1 MKPIYLTLLAAAALA
16 GCNPAE
22 EWGPVF
28 GLENGSMPEEF
39 HPVRKTANIS
49 IQDLC
54 KTYTTKYPRAMTGN
68 YIIEGKVIS
77 TDQPGNFY
85 KSFYI
90 QDETAGIEIKIGRN
104 SLYSDYHEG
113 QTIYIDCNKLWLGM
127 YGYKEGDYGG
137 QGMVQIGAEGIFD
150 YEKNEYKYETSYL
163 ESPLMIDLHVF
174 QGEMGNPVEPTVVT
188 ESQLPGKADNQSTN
202 SNVGKLVTLKGLT
215 YTDQVFV
222 LLYPDSSRPHEK
234 EDAENRLFLSADRD
248 NGKIKI
254 SNKDNWKVFTWAMSK
269 QNIIDHLKSGNWD
282 KAEVGS
288 GSTTFGPITNTV
300 SEDGMFKDCKREDGS
315 LMTYK
320 ELLIKNAAA
329 QSVSQYFKMGS
340 AVIQLRTS
348 GFSKFADIVIPDDVL
363 DGSRKVNITG
373 VLCMYQGSIQ
383 MVVNRLEDITYEDGS
398 RLYE

>member
-1 MKPIYLTLLAAAALA
+1 MAAAALA

-39 HPVRKTANIS
+39 QPVRKTANIS

-54 KTYTTKYPRAMTGN
+54 KTYNTGSPRKMTGN
-68 YIIEGKVIS
+68 YIIKGKVIS

-113 QTIYIDCNKLWLGM
+113 QTIYIDCNDLWLGM
-127 YGYKEGDYGG
+127 YGYKDGNYGG
-137 QGMVQIGAEGIFD
+137 QGMVQIGAEDTSG
-150 YEKNEYKYETSYL
+150 KYETSYL

-174 QGEMGNPVEPTVVT
+174 QGEMGDPVEPTVVT

>member
-39 HPVRKTANIS
+39 QPVRKTANIS

-54 KTYTTKYPRAMTGN
+54 KTYNTGSPRKMTGN
-68 YIIEGKVIS
+68 YIIKGKVIS

-113 QTIYIDCNKLWLGM
+113 QTIYIDCNDLWLGM
-127 YGYKEGDYGG
+127 YGYKDGNYGG
-137 QGMVQIGAEGIFD
+137 QGMVQIGAEDTSG
-150 YEKNEYKYETSYL
+150 KYETSYL

-174 QGEMGNPVEPTVVT
+174 QGEMGDPVEPTVVT

>member
-1 MKPIYLTLLAAAALA
+1 MAAAALA

-39 HPVRKTANIS
+39 QPVRKTANIS

-54 KTYTTKYPRAMTGN
+54 KTYHTGSPSVMAGN

-113 QTIYIDCNKLWLGM
+113 QTIYIYCNDLWLGM
-127 YGYKEGDYGG
+127 YGYDEDKG
-137 QGMVQIGAEGIFD
+137 QGMVQIGAEGIYD
-150 YEKNEYKYETSYL
+150 YEKNEYKYETTYL

-174 QGEMGNPVEPTVVT
+174 QGEMGDPVEPTVVT

-222 LLYPDSSRPHEK
+222 LMYPDSSRPHTR
-234 EDAENRLFLSADRD
+234 DDPENRLFLSPDRD
-248 NGKIKI
+248 YGKIKI

-269 QNIIDHLKSGNWD
+269 QNIIDHLKAGDWD
-282 KAEVGS
+282 KAEIGS
-288 GSTTFGPITNTV
+288 GGTSFGPITNTV
-300 SEDGMFKDCKREDGS
+300 SEGGMFKDCKREDGS
-315 LMTYK
+315 LMTFK

-340 AVIQLRTS
+340 TVIQLRTS

>member
-39 HPVRKTANIS
+39 QPVRKTSNIS

-54 KTYTTKYPRAMTGN
+54 KTYHTGSPRVMTGN

-113 QTIYIDCNKLWLGM
+113 QTIYIDCNDLWLGM
-127 YGYKEGDYGG
+127 YGYKDGNYGG
-137 QGMVQIGAEGIFD
+137 QGMVQIGAEDTSG
-150 YEKNEYKYETSYL
+150 KYETSYL

-174 QGEMGNPVEPTVVT
+174 QGEMGDPVEPTVVT

-222 LLYPDSSRPHEK
+222 LLYPDSTRPHEST
-234 EDAENRLFLSADRD
+234 DAENRLFLSSDRD
-248 NGKIKI
+248 NVKI

-269 QNIIDHLKSGNWD
+269 QNIIDHLNAGDWD
-282 KAEVGS
+282 KAVIGS
-288 GSTTFGPITNTV
+288 GNTTFGPITNVV
-300 SEDGMFKDCKREDGS
+300 SEGGMFKDCKREDGS

-340 AVIQLRTS
+340 TVIQLRTS

>member
-1 MKPIYLTLLAAAALA
+1 
-16 GCNPAE
+16 
-22 EWGPVF
+22 
-28 GLENGSMPEEF
+28 
-39 HPVRKTANIS
+39 
-49 IQDLC
+49 
-54 KTYTTKYPRAMTGN
+54 
-68 YIIEGKVIS
+68 
-77 TDQPGNFY
+77 
-85 KSFYI
+85 
-90 QDETAGIEIKIGRN
+90 
-104 SLYSDYHEG
+104 
-113 QTIYIDCNKLWLGM
+113 
-127 YGYKEGDYGG
+127 
-137 QGMVQIGAEGIFD
+137 
-150 YEKNEYKYETSYL
+150 
-163 ESPLMIDLHVF
+163 MIDLHVF

-234 EDAENRLFLSADRD
+234 EDAENRLSLSADRD

>member
-1 MKPIYLTLLAAAALA
+1 MAAAALA

-39 HPVRKTANIS
+39 QPVRKTANIS

-54 KTYTTKYPRAMTGN
+54 KTYTTKSPRAMTGN

-90 QDETAGIEIKIGRN
+90 QDETAGIEIKVGKN

-113 QTIYIDCNKLWLGM
+113 QTIYIYCNDLWLGM
-127 YGYKEGDYGG
+127 YGYDEDKG
-137 QGMVQIGAEGIFD
+137 QGMVQIGAEGIYD
-150 YEKNEYKYETSYL
+150 YEKNEYKYETTYL

-174 QGEMGNPVEPTVVT
+174 QGEMGDPVEPTVVT

-222 LLYPDSSRPHEK
+222 LMYPDSSRPHTR
-234 EDAENRLFLSADRD
+234 DDPENRLFLSPDRD
-248 NGKIKI
+248 YGKIKI

-269 QNIIDHLKSGNWD
+269 QNIIDHLKAGDWD
-282 KAEVGS
+282 KPEIGS
-288 GSTTFGPITNTV
+288 GGTSFGPITNTV
-300 SEDGMFKDCKREDGS
+300 SEGGMFKDCKREDGS
-315 LMTYK
+315 LMTFK

-340 AVIQLRTS
+340 TVIQLRTS
-348 GFSKFADIVIPDDVL
+348 GFSKFADIVIPEDVL

-383 MVVNRLEDITYEDGS
+383 MVVNRLEDITYEDGT

>member
-1 MKPIYLTLLAAAALA
+1 MAAALFA

-39 HPVRKTANIS
+39 QPVRKTANIS

-54 KTYTTKYPRAMTGN
+54 KTYKTGSPRAMTGN
-68 YIIEGKVIS
+68 YIIQGKVIS

-113 QTIYIDCNKLWLGM
+113 QTIYIDCNELWLGM
-127 YGYKEGDYGG
+127 YGYDKDKG
-137 QGMVQIGAEGIFD
+137 QGMVQIGAED
-150 YEKNEYKYETSYL
+150 TSKKYETSYL

-174 QGEMGNPVEPTVVT
+174 QGEMGDPVEPTVVT
-188 ESQLPGKADNQSTN
+188 ESQLPGKSDNQSTN

-222 LLYPDSSRPHEK
+222 LMYPDSSRPHTK
-234 EDAENRLFLSADRD
+234 YDPENRLFLSSDK
-248 NGKIKI
+248 NNVKI

-269 QNIIDHLKSGNWD
+269 QNIIDHLKAGDWD
-282 KAEVGS
+282 KAEIGS
-288 GSTTFGPITNTV
+288 GGTSFGPITNTV
-300 SEDGMFKDCKREDGS
+300 SEGGMFKDCKREDGS

-373 VLCMYQGSIQ
+373 VLCMYEGSIQ
-383 MVVNRLEDITYEDGS
+383 MVVNRLEDITYEDGTG
-398 RLYE
+398 LYE

>member
-1 MKPIYLTLLAAAALA
+1 MAAAALA

-39 HPVRKTANIS
+39 QPVRKTSNIS

-54 KTYTTKYPRAMTGN
+54 KTYNTGSPRVMTGN

-113 QTIYIDCNKLWLGM
+113 QTIYIDCNELWLGM
-127 YGYKEGDYGG
+127 YGYKDGNYGG
-137 QGMVQIGAEGIFD
+137 QGMVQIGAEDTSG
-150 YEKNEYKYETSYL
+150 KYETSYL

-174 QGEMGNPVEPTVVT
+174 QGEMGDPVEPTVVT

-300 SEDGMFKDCKREDGS
+300 SEGGMFKDCKREDGS

-340 AVIQLRTS
+340 TVIQLRTS

>member
-1 MKPIYLTLLAAAALA
+1 MKKIFLALLTVSVLF
-16 GCNPAE
+16 GCSLKD

-28 GLENGSMPEEF
+28 GLGTGSGSGNTPEEF
-39 HPVRKTANIS
+39 EPVHMTPNIT

-54 KTYTTKYPRAMTGN
+54 KTYNTGSPHNMTGN

-113 QTIYIDCNKLWLGM
+113 QTIYIDCNDLWLGM
-127 YGYKEGDYGG
+127 YGYKDGNYGG
-137 QGMVQIGAEGIFD
+137 QGMVQIGAEDTSG
-150 YEKNEYKYETSYL
+150 KYETSYL

-174 QGEMGNPVEPTVVT
+174 QGEMGDPVEPTVVT

-222 LLYPDSSRPHEK
+222 LLYPDSTRPHEST
-234 EDAENRLFLSADRD
+234 DAENRLFLSSDRD
-248 NGKIKI
+248 NVKI

-269 QNIIDHLKSGNWD
+269 QNIIDHLNAGDWD
-282 KAEVGS
+282 KAVIGS
-288 GSTTFGPITNTV
+288 GNTTFGPITNVV
-300 SEDGMFKDCKREDGS
+300 SEGGMFKDCKREDGS

>member
-1 MKPIYLTLLAAAALA
+1 MAAAALA

-234 EDAENRLFLSADRD
+234 EDAENRLSLSADRD

>member
-1 MKPIYLTLLAAAALA
+1 MKPIYLTILAAAVLA

-39 HPVRKTANIS
+39 QPVRKTANIS

-54 KTYTTKYPRAMTGN
+54 KTYNTGSPAMMTGG
-68 YIIEGKVIS
+68 YVIAGKVIS

-113 QTIYIDCNKLWLGM
+113 QTIYIDCNELWLGM
-127 YGYKEGDYGG
+127 YGYKDGNYGG
-137 QGMVQIGAEGIFD
+137 QGMVQIGAEDTSG
-150 YEKNEYKYETSYL
+150 KYETSYL

-174 QGEMGNPVEPTVVT
+174 QGEMGEPVEPTVVT
-188 ESQLPGKADNQSTN
+188 ESQLPNKADNQSTN

-215 YTDQVFV
+215 YTDQAFV
-222 LLYPDSSRPHEK
+222 LLYPDSNRPHEST
-234 EDAENRLFLSADRD
+234 DAENRLFLSSDK
-248 NGKIKI
+248 NNVKI
-254 SNKDNWKVFTWAMSK
+254 SNKDNWKIFTWAMSK
-269 QNIIDHLKSGNWD
+269 QNIIDHLKAGDWD
-282 KAEVGS
+282 KAEIGS
-288 GSTTFGPITNTV
+288 GNTTFGPITNVV
-300 SEDGMFKDCKREDGS
+300 SEGGMFKDCKREDGS

-340 AVIQLRTS
+340 TVIQLRTS

>member
-383 MVVNRLEDITYEDGS
+383 MVVNRLEDIH
-398 RLYE
+398 

>member
-1 MKPIYLTLLAAAALA
+1 MAAAALA

-383 MVVNRLEDITYEDGS
+383 MVVNRLDDITYEDGS

>member
-1 MKPIYLTLLAAAALA
+1 MAAAALA

-39 HPVRKTANIS
+39 QPVRKTANIS

-54 KTYTTKYPRAMTGN
+54 KTYHTGSPRVMTGN

-113 QTIYIDCNKLWLGM
+113 QTIYIDCNDLWLGM
-127 YGYKEGDYGG
+127 YGYKDGKG
-137 QGMVQIGAEGIFD
+137 QGMVQIGAKGIYD
-150 YEKNEYKYETSYL
+150 YEKNEYKYETTYL

-174 QGEMGNPVEPTVVT
+174 QGEMGDPVEPTVVT

-202 SNVGKLVTLKGLT
+202 TNVGKLVTLRGLT

-234 EDAENRLFLSADRD
+234 EDAENRLFLSPDD
-248 NGKIKI
+248 YGVKI

-269 QNIIDHLKSGNWD
+269 QNIIDHLKAGDWD
-282 KAEVGS
+282 KAEIAS
-288 GSTTFGPITNTV
+288 GETITNTV
-300 SEDGMFKDCKREDGS
+300 SEGGMFKDCKREDGS

-329 QSVSQYFKMGS
+329 QSVSQYFKMGDT
-340 AVIQLRTS
+340 VIQLRTS
-348 GFSKFADIVIPDDVL
+348 GFCKFADVRIPDDVL

-383 MVVNRLEDITYEDGS
+383 MVVNRLSDITYEDGS
-398 RLYE
+398 SLY

>member
-1 MKPIYLTLLAAAALA
+1 MAAAALA

-234 EDAENRLFLSADRD
+234 EDAENRLFLSSDK
-248 NGKIKI
+248 NNVKI
-254 SNKDNWKVFTWAMSK
+254 SNKDNWKVFTWAMTK
-269 QNIIDHLKSGNWD
+269 QNIIDHLKAGDWD
-282 KAEVGS
+282 KAEIGS
-288 GSTTFGPITNTV
+288 GSTTFGPITSTV
-300 SEDGMFKDCKREDGS
+300 SETGMFKDCRKEDGS
-315 LMTYK
+315 LKTYK
-320 ELLIKNAAA
+320 ELLIENAAG
-329 QSVSQYFKMGS
+329 QSVRQYFKMGS
-340 AVIQLRTS
+340 TVIQLRTS
-348 GFSKFADIVIPDDVL
+348 GFCKFADVRIPDDVL

-383 MVVNRLEDITYEDGS
+383 MVVNRLSDITYEDGS
-398 RLYE
+398 SLY

>member
-1 MKPIYLTLLAAAALA
+1 MAAAALA

>member
-28 GLENGSMPEEF
+28 GFENGSMPEEF
-39 HPVRKTANIS
+39 QPVRKTANIS

-54 KTYTTKYPRAMTGN
+54 KTYNTGSPRKMTGN

-113 QTIYIDCNKLWLGM
+113 QTIYIDCNDLWLGM
-127 YGYKEGDYGG
+127 YGYKDGNYGG
-137 QGMVQIGAEGIFD
+137 QGMVQIGAEDTSG
-150 YEKNEYKYETSYL
+150 KYETSYL

-174 QGEMGNPVEPTVVT
+174 QGEMGDPVEPTVVT

-222 LLYPDSSRPHEK
+222 LLYPDSSRPHTS
-234 EDAENRLFLSADRD
+234 DDPENRLFLSQADG
-248 NGKIKI
+248 NEVKI

-269 QNIIDHLKSGNWD
+269 QNIIDHLKAGYWD
-282 KAEVGS
+282 KAEIGS
-288 GSTTFGPITNTV
+288 GGTSFGPITNTV
-300 SEDGMFKDCKREDGS
+300 SEGGMFKDCKREDGS

-348 GFSKFADIVIPDDVL
+348 GFSKFADIVIPEDVL

-373 VLCMYQGSIQ
+373 VLCMYEGSIQ
-383 MVVNRLEDITYEDGS
+383 MVVNRLEDITYEDGT

>member
-39 HPVRKTANIS
+39 QPVRKTANIS

-54 KTYTTKYPRAMTGN
+54 KTYNTGSPRKMTGN

-113 QTIYIDCNKLWLGM
+113 QTIYIDCNELWLGM
-127 YGYKEGDYGG
+127 YGYKDGNYGG
-137 QGMVQIGAEGIFD
+137 QGMVQIGAED
-150 YEKNEYKYETSYL
+150 TSKKYETSYL

-174 QGEMGNPVEPTVVT
+174 QGEMGDPVEPTLVT

-340 AVIQLRTS
+340 TVIQLRTS

>member
-1 MKPIYLTLLAAAALA
+1 MAAAALA

-28 GLENGSMPEEF
+28 GLENGSMPEDF
-39 HPVRKTANIS
+39 QPVRKTANIS

-54 KTYTTKYPRAMTGN
+54 KTYHTGSPRVMTGN

-113 QTIYIDCNKLWLGM
+113 QTIYIDCNDLWLGM
-127 YGYKEGDYGG
+127 YGYKDGNYGG
-137 QGMVQIGAEGIFD
+137 QGMVQIGAEDTSG
-150 YEKNEYKYETSYL
+150 KYETSYL

-174 QGEMGNPVEPTVVT
+174 QGEMGDPVEPTVVT

-234 EDAENRLFLSADRD
+234 EDAENRLFLSSDK
-248 NGKIKI
+248 NNVKI

-300 SEDGMFKDCKREDGS
+300 SEGGMFKDCKREDGS

>member
-1 MKPIYLTLLAAAALA
+1 MAAAALA

-383 MVVNRLEDITYEDGS
+383 MVVNRLSDITYEDGS
-398 RLYE
+398 SLY

>member
-1 MKPIYLTLLAAAALA
+1 MAAAALA

-39 HPVRKTANIS
+39 QPVRKTANIS

-54 KTYTTKYPRAMTGN
+54 KTYNTGSPRKMTGN
-68 YIIEGKVIS
+68 YIIKGKVIS

-113 QTIYIDCNKLWLGM
+113 QTIYIYCNDLWLGM
-127 YGYKEGDYGG
+127 YGYDEDKG
-137 QGMVQIGAEGIFD
+137 QGMVQIGAEGIYD
-150 YEKNEYKYETSYL
+150 YEKNEYKYETTYL

-174 QGEMGNPVEPTVVT
+174 QGEMGDPVEPTVVT

-222 LLYPDSSRPHEK
+222 LMYPDSSRPHTR
-234 EDAENRLFLSADRD
+234 DDPENRLFLSPDRD
-248 NGKIKI
+248 YGKIKI

-269 QNIIDHLKSGNWD
+269 QNIIDHLKAGDWD
-282 KAEVGS
+282 KAEIGS
-288 GSTTFGPITNTV
+288 GGTSFGPITNTV
-300 SEDGMFKDCKREDGS
+300 SEGGMFKDCKREDGS
-315 LMTYK
+315 LMTFK

-340 AVIQLRTS
+340 TVIQLRTS